1 MLVRRSIMSACAIVT
16 VLMSSVTRA
25 ADTPAMDGRI
35 LDAVRTVRGT
45 VVSAVSAG
53 RATATY
59 ERREDLLQ
67 FDLVEAI
74 PKHRVVIAFA
84 GESSLVVHYAADDK
98 TVDRVELWN
107 SDSLTDYVAG
117 ENRTGGSVGIV
128 RTAKTSFGPDLTG
141 WHYKDIAKIPKSDD
155 DGEFFADLK
164 RYPNLKVLRDGQ
176 SVKVVAVYPIAP
188 EYKHLVM
195 ANALEYEFDMRYG
208 GMLNRFRHVH
218 KGVSTTHTGEKRIR
232 EVDQVVTLSWRKANN
247 GAILP
252 VQRIATTITKSDA
265 GAITHR
271 VTSKIEFA
279 DFALEPVSEDELT
292 MDRMG
297 IPKDTVVVDS
307 LSGLR
312 WKYFPGAGAVR
323 RSSTSKPVV
332 ERK

>member
-1 MLVRRSIMSACAIVT
+1 MLVRRLIMSACAILT

-25 ADTPAMDGRI
+25 ADTRAMDDKI
-35 LDAVRTVRGT
+35 LDAVRTLRGT
-45 VVSAVSAG
+45 VVSAVPAG

-59 ERREDLLQ
+59 ERREDLLK
-67 FDLVEAI
+67 FDLVEVI
-74 PKHRVVIAFA
+74 PKHRAVIAFA
-84 GESSLVVHYAADDK
+84 GETSLVVHYAADDK
-98 TVDRVELWN
+98 TVNRVELWN
-107 SDSLTDYVAG
+107 SDSLTDYVAAEKG
-117 ENRTGGSVGIV
+117 STGSVRIV
-128 RTAKTSFGPDLTG
+128 RTIKRSFRPDLTG
-141 WHYKDIAKIPKSDD
+141 WHYKDIAKIPNNDD